1 MNILFY
7 QNLHSGGT
15 ALVHVYEVAR
25 NLSRLGH
32 SITFLDD
39 TNPVWECELDF
50 SKTSTKPKQ
59 RFGLL
64 FKLPGGLG
72 AFWRGLRFLMQNRGK
87 TDVIYMR
94 HGRRDIGYLLAKLFR
109 IPLVK
114 EVNGI
119 AIDERKISQRMNRI
133 TIYIVDRIER
143 FMLPRA
149 DRFIVVTERL
159 KQTLQTDYGVPEGK
173 IVVIPNGANTE
184 LFKPMP
190 PDRAKAEL
198 NLNSSY
204 DYVCF
209 VGSLWPVQGV
219 DNLIRSAPLVL
230 EELPDT
236 KFLIVGDG
244 QLKAELINLAENIG
258 ILDKFIFTGMVPYKQ
273 APLYISA
280 SAVCVVPATNDERNQ
295 RSGRAS
301 LKLFEYLA
309 CGKPV
314 VVGDVEG
321 DRDVTLEAKA
331 GYVVRAEDSAQLSGA
346 IIKLLKDK
354 ELGNKLGGNGR
365 RVTLERY
372 SWESVAE
379 RVAQVCQAAIGK
391 G

>member
-15 ALVHVYEVAR
+15 GLVHVYEVAR

-32 SITFLDD
+32 SIIFLDD
-39 TNPVWECELDF
+39 TNPVWEHELDF
-50 SKTSTKPKQ
+50 SKTPTNPRG

-64 FKLPGGLG
+64 FKLSGGLG
-72 AFWRGLRFLMQNRGK
+72 AFWQGLRFLIHHKGK
-87 TDVIYMR
+87 IDLIYMR
-94 HGRRDIGYLLAKLFR
+94 HGPHDLGYLLAKLFR

-119 AIDERKISQRMNRI
+119 AIDERKISQKMNRI
-133 TIYIVDRIER
+133 TIYMVDRIER

-159 KQTLQTDYGVPEGK
+159 KQTLQTDYGVPESK

-190 PDRAKAEL
+190 SDRAKAEL
-198 NLNSSY
+198 NLNNSH

-209 VGSLWPVQGV
+209 VGSLWRAQGV
-219 DNLIRSAPLVL
+219 EYLIKSSPLIL
-230 EELPDT
+230 EELPNT

-258 ILDKFIFTGMVPYKQ
+258 VLDKFIFTGMVPYKQ
-273 APLYISA
+273 VPLYVNACDVCISPQA
-280 SAVCVVPATNDERNQ
+280 RDFRNERTGV
-295 RSGRAS
+295 SP
-301 LKLFEYLA
+301 LKLCEYMA

-314 VVGDVEG
+314 VVGDLEG
-321 DRDVTLEAKA
+321 NRDLILESNA
-331 GYVVRAEDSAQLSGA
+331 GYVVQAEDPAQLSSA

-354 ELGNKLGGNGR
+354 ELSGKLGENGR
-365 RVTLERY
+365 RAVLDRY

-379 RVAQVCQAAIGK
+379 RVAEVCQAAIEK
-391 G
+391 S